1 MVKLRVVIVIKAP
14 SEPESPISSSA
25 VPVLHLQLLRM
36 SDSSPEDEKERIQE
50 LAARPYQNE
59 LLEKAKRGNTI
70 VYLGTGSGKT
80 YIATMLI
87 KDLRPALM
95 SGKRAV
101 FLVSSVPLVRLNTV
115 IGLAKTDHMTCI
127 LSYDWLTG
135 GSAERAHQEDHRS
148 ERGLLLRGGWGGRL
162 ES

>member
-1 MVKLRVVIVIKAP
+1 
-14 SEPESPISSSA
+14 
-25 VPVLHLQLLRM
+25 M
-36 SDSSPEDEKERIQE
+36 SDSSQENDKERIQE

-101 FLVSSVPLVRLNTV
+101 FLVSSVPLVRNKFRVHSTNVKL
-115 IGLAKTDHMTCI
+115 
-127 LSYDWLTG
+127 LS
-135 GSAERAHQEDHRS
+135 ENF
-148 ERGLLLRGGWGGRL
+148 
-162 ES
+162 

>member
-25 VPVLHLQLLRM
+25 VPVLYLPLLRM
-36 SDSSPEDEKERIQE
+36 SDSSQEDEKVRIQE

-101 FLVSSVPLVRLNTV
+101 FLVSSVPLVRLNTF
-115 IGLAKTDHMTCI
+115 I
-127 LSYDWLTG
+127 
-135 GSAERAHQEDHRS
+135 
-148 ERGLLLRGGWGGRL
+148 
-162 ES
+162 